1 VIRIVL
7 SIPKYGAVPNS
18 TSNMKILRFFLFILF
33 FYSFNIIA
41 SPIRVVNQLENT
53 EDELKV
59 LDNIPVVYC
68 SVKDLA
74 RVLSTTIY
82 ENIERE
88 KLVLYLGEHRVKIS
102 ASTSFL
108 VIDDVVYQIP
118 SPAVIVEGDIY
129 LPTKALFKIL
139 HNSIL
144 PSISYIVEDNELVI
158 IPTENNIQSIQ
169 VDEKANGTIVRV
181 KAHKKFKK
189 KEISTFLHKNGW
201 FYLTIQGA
209 QADSNNILK
218 TDTRGIIKNIS
229 MDQLEGS
236 LQLAF
241 FLRSDIER
249 HEFYQNKKTNEIII
263 TLWAPLSKSVAKIEK
278 IKSQWEIDT
287 IVLDAGHGGKDP
299 GTIGKFGTK
308 EKTVVLDVVKRIGK
322 LITKYTSMNVIYTR
336 DEDVFIPLWKRT
348 KIANEK
354 NGKIFISVHANGNR
368 NRKAQGFETYLLR
381 PGKTQDAI
389 DIAAEENAAI
399 KYEESQ
405 NGTYEELTHEGLI
418 MATMAQ
424 SMFMKESESL
434 AGQIQY
440 ELNKE
445 LKSPNRGVKQAG
457 FYVLVGAS
465 MPNVLLEVGFLTN
478 PEEEKKLRTAE
489 HRQKIANAV
498 YRAII
503 EFKKSREFVMA
514 EG

>member
-1 VIRIVL
+1 
-7 SIPKYGAVPNS
+7 
-18 TSNMKILRFFLFILF
+18 
-33 FYSFNIIA
+33 
-41 SPIRVVNQLENT
+41 
-53 EDELKV
+53 
-59 LDNIPVVYC
+59 
-68 SVKDLA
+68 

-102 ASTSFL
+102 AGTSFI
-108 VIDDVVYQIP
+108 VIDDIVYQIP
-118 SPAVIVEGDIY
+118 SPAIIVEGDIY
-129 LPTKALFKIL
+129 LPTNALFQIL
-139 HNSIL
+139 HNTVL
-144 PSISYIVEDNELVI
+144 PSVSYIVEKNEIVI
-158 IPTENNIQSIQ
+158 IPTEYNIQSIQ

-181 KAHKKFKK
+181 KTLEKFKK

-209 QADSNNILK
+209 VADSNNILK
-218 TDTRGIIKNIS
+218 TDTRGIVKEIS

-241 FLRSDIER
+241 FLRSEIER
-249 HEFYQNKKTNEIII
+249 HEFYQNKNTNEIVI
-263 TLWAPLSKSVAKIEK
+263 TLWAPLSKSIAKINEV
-278 IKSQWEIDT
+278 KSQWEIDT

-299 GTIGKFGTK
+299 GTIGKYGTK
-308 EKTVVLDVVKRIGK
+308 EKTVALDVVKRVGK
-322 LITKYTSMNVIYTR
+322 LLTKNTNVKVVYTR
-336 DEDVFIPLWKRT
+336 DEDVFIPLWQRT
-348 KIANEK
+348 KIANQK

-368 NRKAQGFETYLLR
+368 NRNAHGFETYLLR

-389 DIAAEENAAI
+389 DVAAEENAAI
-399 KYEESQ
+399 KYEESR
-405 NGTYEELTHEGLI
+405 NGKYEELTHEGLI
-418 MATMAQ
+418 LATMAQ

-434 AGQIQY
+434 AGQIQH

-445 LKSPNRGVKQAG
+445 IKSPNRGVKQAG
-457 FYVLVGAS
+457 FYVLIGAS

-489 HRQKIANAV
+489 YRQKIANAI

-503 EFKKSREFVMA
+503 KFKKSREFVMA

>member
-1 VIRIVL
+1 
-7 SIPKYGAVPNS
+7 
-18 TSNMKILRFFLFILF
+18 MKILRIFLFIIF
-33 FYSFNIIA
+33 FYSFNIFA
-41 SPIRVVNQLENT
+41 SPIKVINQPENT

-59 LDNIPVVYC
+59 LDNTPVVYC

-102 ASTSFL
+102 AGTSFL
-108 VIDDVVYQIP
+108 VIDDIVYQIP
-118 SPAVIVEGDIY
+118 STAIIVEGDIY
-129 LPTKALFKIL
+129 LPTNALFQIL
-139 HNSIL
+139 HDTVM
-144 PSISYIVEDNELVI
+144 PSVSYIVEKNEIVI
-158 IPTENNIQSIQ
+158 IPTEYNIQAIQ

-181 KAHKKFKK
+181 KTLEKFKK

-209 QADSNNILK
+209 VADSNNILK
-218 TDTRGIIKNIS
+218 TDTRGIVKEIS

-241 FLRSDIER
+241 FLRSEIER
-249 HEFYQNKKTNEIII
+249 HEFYQNKNTNEIVI
-263 TLWAPLSKSVAKIEK
+263 TLWAPLSKSVAKINEV
-278 IKSQWEIDT
+278 KSQWEIDT

-299 GTIGKFGTK
+299 GTIGKYGTK
-308 EKTVVLDVVKRIGK
+308 EKTVCLDVVKRVGK
-322 LITKYTSMNVIYTR
+322 LLTKNTNVKVVYTR
-336 DEDVFIPLWKRT
+336 DEDVFIPLWQRT

-368 NRKAQGFETYLLR
+368 NRNAHGFETYLLR

-389 DIAAEENAAI
+389 DVAAEENAAI
-399 KYEESQ
+399 KYEESR
-405 NGTYEELTHEGLI
+405 NGKYQELTYEGLI
-418 MATMAQ
+418 LATMAQ

-434 AGQIQY
+434 AGQIQH

-445 LKSPNRGVKQAG
+445 IKSPNRGVKQAG
-457 FYVLVGAS
+457 FYVLIGAS

-478 PEEEKKLRTAE
+478 PEEENKLRTAE
-489 HRQKIANAV
+489 YRQKIANAI

>member
-1 VIRIVL
+1 
-7 SIPKYGAVPNS
+7 
-18 TSNMKILRFFLFILF
+18 MKILRIFLFIIF
-33 FYSFNIIA
+33 FYSFNIFA
-41 SPIRVVNQLENT
+41 SPIKVINQPENT

-59 LDNIPVVYC
+59 LDNTPVVYC

-102 ASTSFL
+102 AGTSFI
-108 VIDDVVYQIP
+108 VIDDIVYQIP
-118 SPAVIVEGDIY
+118 STAIIVEGDIY
-129 LPTKALFKIL
+129 LPTNALFQIL
-139 HNSIL
+139 HNTVL
-144 PSISYIVEDNELVI
+144 PSVSYIVEKNEIVI
-158 IPTENNIQSIQ
+158 IPTEYNIQAIQ

-181 KAHKKFKK
+181 KTLEKFRK

-209 QADSNNILK
+209 TADSNNILK
-218 TDTRGIIKNIS
+218 TDTRGIVKEIS

-241 FLRSDIER
+241 FLRSEIER
-249 HEFYQNKKTNEIII
+249 HEFYQNKNTNEIVI
-263 TLWAPLSKSVAKIEK
+263 TLWAPLSKSVAKINEV
-278 IKSQWEIDT
+278 KSQWEIDT

-299 GTIGKFGTK
+299 GTIGKYGTK
-308 EKTVVLDVVKRIGK
+308 EKTVGLDVVKRVGK
-322 LITKYTSMNVIYTR
+322 LLTKNTNVKVVYTR
-336 DEDVFIPLWKRT
+336 DEDVFIPLWQRT

-368 NRKAQGFETYLLR
+368 NRNAHGFETYLLR

-389 DIAAEENAAI
+389 DVAAEENAAI
-399 KYEESQ
+399 NYEESR
-405 NGTYEELTHEGLI
+405 NGKYQELTYEGLI
-418 MATMAQ
+418 LATMAQ

-434 AGQIQY
+434 AGQIQN

-445 LKSPNRGVKQAG
+445 IKSPNRGVKQAG
-457 FYVLVGAS
+457 FYVLIGAS

-489 HRQKIANAV
+489 YRQKIANAI

>member
-1 VIRIVL
+1 MLRI
-7 SIPKYGAVPNS
+7 
-18 TSNMKILRFFLFILF
+18 FLFSLL
-33 FYSFNIIA
+33 FYSFSISA
-41 SPIRVVNQLENT
+41 SPIKVVNQLENK

-59 LDNIPVVYC
+59 LDSTPVVYC

-82 ENIERE
+82 ENSERE

-102 ASTSFL
+102 AGTSFL

-118 SPAVIVEGDIY
+118 SPAIIVEGDIY
-129 LPTKALFKIL
+129 LPTTALFQIL
-139 HNSIL
+139 HDTVL
-144 PSISYIVEDNELVI
+144 PTISYIVENNELVI
-158 IPTENNIQSIQ
+158 IPTEYNIQSIQ
-169 VDEKANGTIVRV
+169 VDEKVNGTIVRV
-181 KAHKKFKK
+181 KTLKKFKK

-209 QADSNNILK
+209 AADSNNILK
-218 TDTRGIIKNIS
+218 TDTRGIIKKIS

-249 HEFYQNKKTNEIII
+249 HEFYQNKKTNEIVI
-263 TLWAPLSKSVAKIEK
+263 TLWAPLSKSVARIKE

-299 GTIGKFGTK
+299 GTIGKYGTK
-308 EKTVVLDVVKRIGK
+308 EKTVVLDVVKRIGR
-322 LITKYTSMNVIYTR
+322 LLTKNTNMNVVYTR
-336 DEDVFIPLWKRT
+336 DEDVFIPLWQRT
-348 KIANEK
+348 KMANEN

-368 NRKAQGFETYLLR
+368 NRKAHGFETYLLR

-389 DIAAEENAAI
+389 DIAAGENAAI
-399 KYEESQ
+399 KYEESR
-405 NGTYEELTHEGLI
+405 NGKYEELTYEGQIL
-418 MATMAQ
+418 ATMAQ

-434 AGQIQY
+434 AGQIQH
-440 ELNKE
+440 ELSKE
-445 LKSPNRGVKQAG
+445 IKSPNRGVKQAG
-457 FYVLVGAS
+457 FYVLIGAS
-465 MPNVLLEVGFLTN
+465 MPNVLVEVGFLTN
-478 PEEEKKLRTAE
+478 PDEEKKLRTAE
-489 HRQKIANAV
+489 YKQKIANAV

>member
-1 VIRIVL
+1 
-7 SIPKYGAVPNS
+7 
-18 TSNMKILRFFLFILF
+18 MKILRIFLFIIF
-33 FYSFNIIA
+33 FYSFSISA
-41 SPIRVVNQLENT
+41 SPIKVVNQLENT

-59 LDNIPVVYC
+59 LDNTSVVYC

-102 ASTSFL
+102 AGTSFL
-108 VIDDVVYQIP
+108 VIDDIVYQIP
-118 SPAVIVEGDIY
+118 SPAIIVEGDIY
-129 LPTKALFKIL
+129 LPTTALFQIL
-139 HNSIL
+139 HDTVL
-144 PSISYIVEDNELVI
+144 PTISYIVENNELVI
-158 IPTENNIQSIQ
+158 IPTEYNVQSIQ
-169 VDEKANGTIVRV
+169 VDEKVNGTIVRV
-181 KAHKKFKK
+181 KTLKKFKK
-189 KEISTFLHKNGW
+189 REISVFLHKNGW

-209 QADSNNILK
+209 VADSNNILK
-218 TDTRGIIKNIS
+218 TDTRGIVKKIS

-249 HEFYQNKKTNEIII
+249 HEFYQNKKTKEIVI
-263 TLWAPLSKSVAKIEK
+263 TLWAPLSKSVARIKEV
-278 IKSQWEIDT
+278 KSQWEIDT

-299 GTIGKFGTK
+299 GTVGKYGTK
-308 EKTVVLDVVKRIGK
+308 EKTVVLDVVKRIGR
-322 LITKYTSMNVIYTR
+322 LLTKNTNMNVVYTR
-336 DEDVFIPLWKRT
+336 DEDVFIPLWQRT
-348 KIANEK
+348 KMANEN

-368 NRKAQGFETYLLR
+368 NRKAHGFETYLLR

-399 KYEESQ
+399 KYEESR
-405 NGTYEELTHEGLI
+405 NGKYEELTHEGLI
-418 MATMAQ
+418 LATMAQ

-434 AGQIQY
+434 AGQIQH

-457 FYVLVGAS
+457 FYVLIGAS

-478 PEEEKKLRTAE
+478 PDEEKKLRTAE
-489 HRQKIANAV
+489 YRQKIANAV

>member
-1 VIRIVL
+1 
-7 SIPKYGAVPNS
+7 
-18 TSNMKILRFFLFILF
+18 MKILRIFLFIIL
-33 FYSFNIIA
+33 FYSFNIDA
-41 SPIRVVNQLENT
+41 SPIKVVNQLKNT

-59 LDNIPVVYC
+59 LGNTPVVYC

-74 RVLSTTIY
+74 RVLLTTIY

-88 KLVLYLGEHRVKIS
+88 KLVLYIGAHRVKIS
-102 ASTSFL
+102 AGTSFI
-108 VIDDVVYQIP
+108 VIDDIVYQIP
-118 SPAVIVEGDIY
+118 SQAIIVEGDIY
-129 LPTKALFKIL
+129 LPTNALFQIL
-139 HNSIL
+139 HDTVL
-144 PSISYIVEDNELVI
+144 PSVSYIVEKNEIVI
-158 IPTENNIQSIQ
+158 VPTEYNIQSIQ

-181 KAHKKFKK
+181 KTLEKFKK

-209 QADSNNILK
+209 AADSNSILK
-218 TDTRGIIKNIS
+218 TDTRGIVKEIS

-241 FLRSDIER
+241 FLRSEIER
-249 HEFYQNKKTNEIII
+249 HEFYQNKNTNEIVI
-263 TLWAPLSKSVAKIEK
+263 TLWAPLSKSVAKINEV
-278 IKSQWEIDT
+278 KSQWEIDT

-299 GTIGKFGTK
+299 GTIGKYGTK
-308 EKTVVLDVVKRIGK
+308 EKTIALDVVKRVGK
-322 LITKYTSMNVIYTR
+322 LITKNTNVKVVYTR
-336 DEDVFIPLWKRT
+336 DEDVFIPLWQRT

-368 NRKAQGFETYLLR
+368 NRNAHGFETYLLR

-389 DIAAEENAAI
+389 DVAAEENAAI
-399 KYEESQ
+399 KYEESR
-405 NGTYEELTHEGLI
+405 NGKYQELTYEGLI
-418 MATMAQ
+418 LATMAQ
-424 SMFMKESESL
+424 SMFMKESESF
-434 AGQIQY
+434 AGQIQH

-445 LKSPNRGVKQAG
+445 IKSPNRGVKQAG
-457 FYVLVGAS
+457 FYVLIGAS

-489 HRQKIANAV
+489 YRQKIANAI

>member
-1 VIRIVL
+1 
-7 SIPKYGAVPNS
+7 
-18 TSNMKILRFFLFILF
+18 MKILRIFLFIIF
-33 FYSFNIIA
+33 FYSFNIFA
-41 SPIRVVNQLENT
+41 SPIKVINQLENT

-59 LDNIPVVYC
+59 LDNTPVVYC

-88 KLVLYLGEHRVKIS
+88 KLVLYLGVHRVKIS
-102 ASTSFL
+102 AGTSFL

-118 SPAVIVEGDIY
+118 APAIIVEGDIY
-129 LPTKALFKIL
+129 LPTNALFKIL
-139 HNSIL
+139 HDTVL
-144 PSISYIVEDNELVI
+144 PSISYMVEKNEVVI
-158 IPTENNIQSIQ
+158 IPTEYNIQSIQ

-181 KAHKKFKK
+181 KALEKFKK

-209 QADSNNILK
+209 VADSNNILK
-218 TDTRGIIKNIS
+218 TDTRGIVKKIS

-249 HEFYQNKKTNEIII
+249 HEFYQNKNTNEIVI
-263 TLWAPLSKSVAKIEK
+263 TLWAPLSKSVARIKEA
-278 IKSQWEIDT
+278 KSQWEIDT

-299 GTIGKFGTK
+299 GTIGKYGTK
-308 EKTVVLDVVKRIGK
+308 EKTVALDVVKRVGR
-322 LITKYTSMNVIYTR
+322 LLTKNTNVKVVYTR
-336 DEDVFIPLWKRT
+336 DEDVFIPLWQRT

-368 NRKAQGFETYLLR
+368 NRNAHGFETYLLR

-389 DIAAEENAAI
+389 DVAAEENAAI
-399 KYEESQ
+399 KYEESR
-405 NGTYEELTHEGLI
+405 NGKYEELTHEGLI
-418 MATMAQ
+418 LATMAQ

-434 AGQIQY
+434 AGQIQH

-445 LKSPNRGVKQAG
+445 IKSPNRGVKQAG
-457 FYVLVGAS
+457 FYVLIGAS

-489 HRQKIANAV
+489 YRQKIANAI